1 MGWVGWDGWA
11 EIILF
16 SGRLEGLG
24 EIRDFLEK
32 RGKVRRDDRS
42 ILRTV

>member
-1 MGWVGWDGWA
+1 MGRMGWVGGDYFIFWKV
-11 EIILF
+11 
-16 SGRLEGLG
+16 GRFG